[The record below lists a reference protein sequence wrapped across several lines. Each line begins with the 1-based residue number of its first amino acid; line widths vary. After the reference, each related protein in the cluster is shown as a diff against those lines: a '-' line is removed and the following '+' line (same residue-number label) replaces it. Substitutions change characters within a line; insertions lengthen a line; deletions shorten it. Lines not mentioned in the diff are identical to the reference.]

1 MALQRE
7 RGRAFFRELEP
18 GRALGRLLLAF
29 SRGSG
34 AASRPNGRRLRSW
47 RTAGNTAWARRR
59 IGSGLVEEAPG
70 PAPQCWRQRPG
81 SAELAAL
88 STLKTAAWNARALS
102 RGGGPEKRFSESAHR
117 HRGPAGAQTRPAWP
131 GLETFCLRA
140 CGAVFLACAFVGP
153 GERRLGPLARP
164 LGPGQG
170 GRARGPTSPARGQRS
185 AGRSLWRPTRSRNEA
200 CPDRVCPK

>member
-1 MALQRE
+1 VRGPTAEGSALGAR
-7 RGRAFFRELEP
+7 LETRP
-18 GRALGRLLLAF
+18 GRAA
-29 SRGSG
+29 GS
-34 AASRPNGRRLRSW
+34 APVWW
-47 RTAGNTAWARRR
+47 RK
-59 IGSGLVEEAPG
+59 P
-70 PAPQCWRQRPG
+70 PALHLNVGGQRPR

-102 RGGGPEKRFSESAHR
+102 RWGGPEKRFSESAHR
-117 HRGPAGAQTRPAWP
+117 HRGPAGAQARPAWP

-140 CGAVFLACAFVGP
+140 CGAVFLACAFLGP